1 MSTPSILIIGR
12 PNVGKSTLFNKLNKQ
27 RKAIVHDFPGVT
39 RDLIF
44 SYCNYEGK
52 NFILIDS
59 GGIGMEDSVMMTQDA
74 FQKQIETNVK
84 GAIETAD
91 LIIFLTDSQE
101 GLNPYD
107 KVIAN
112 SLRPFKE
119 KVILAVNKTENPSQ
133 ELGAAEFFTLGI
145 KDVFFISSTQGIGIE
160 DMMTQIFR
168 KLNITNKT
176 SGFVDRDEI
185 KKIAI
190 IGRPNV
196 GKSSIFNALAGK
208 EMTIVSDVA
217 GTTRDSVDHL
227 ITYYG
232 REYLFIDTAGL
243 KKKNQHTK
251 DAIDFYSYVRTI
263 KAISDCD
270 ICLFIIDAADGVTN
284 MDKHIADLII
294 EEGRAMIILVNKW
307 DKVEKDTNSM
317 INYTKYI
324 YQHLNFAD
332 HAPLIFTSAKTR
344 QRLINIYDTIDSIYS
359 NYIKRISTPMMNNF
373 LKEIKTKPGFN
384 SVFKAQGK
392 ILYISQVEKAPPRFA
407 VFVNKKEYFKENFT
421 RFLAKNIREAF
432 GFAGCTLKIN
442 YKEKIKP
449 IP

>member
-12 PNVGKSTLFNKLNKQ
+12 PNVGKSTLFNRLNKQ

-52 NFILIDS
+52 NFVLIDS
-59 GGIGMEDSVMMTQDA
+59 GGIGMEDSVMITQDA
-74 FQKQIETNVK
+74 FQKQIEENVK
-84 GAIETAD
+84 GAIESSD
-91 LIIFLTDSQE
+91 MIIFLTDSQE

-107 KVIAN
+107 NVIAN
-112 SLRPFKE
+112 SLRPYKK
-119 KVILAVNKTENPSQ
+119 KVILAVNKTENESQ
-133 ELGAAEFFTLGI
+133 ELGASEFFKLGI
-145 KDVFFISSTQGIGIE
+145 EDVFFISSTQGIGI
-160 DMMTQIFR
+160 DNMMTVIFK
-168 KLNITNKT
+168 KLKITNKT
-176 SGFVDRDEI
+176 SGFVDRENI
-185 KKIAI
+185 KKVAI

-208 EMTIVSDVA
+208 DLMIVSDVA

-227 ITYYG
+227 ITYYQ

-263 KAISDCD
+263 KAIGDCD
-270 ICLFIIDAADGVTN
+270 ICLFVIDAADGVTN

-294 EEGRAMIILVNKW
+294 EEGRAMVILVNKW

-324 YQHLNFAD
+324 YQQLNFAD

-344 QRLINIYDTIDSIYS
+344 QRLINVFDTIDSIYS
-359 NYIKRISTPMMNNF
+359 NYIKRISTPNINKF
-373 LKEIKTKPGFN
+373 LDTLKSRPGFN
-384 SVFKAQGK
+384 SVFKSQGR
-392 ILYISQVEKAPPRFA
+392 ILYLSQVEKAPPRFA

-421 RFLAKNIREAF
+421 RFLMKHIRETF
-432 GFAGCTLKIN
+432 GFAGCTIKIN
-442 YKEKIKP
+442 YKEKTKP
-449 IP
+449 NP